1 MNPTMQNIQSLG
13 ISTDSYL
20 VCAREVN
27 NMYSES
33 PMSKSVSESLMR
45 DTFGVVVETDHDKAA
60 NVALRYM
67 ISEYVR
73 NTEKGVVLSG
83 TDLVRIATQKTKSFF
98 LNQPWMVPGAH
109 SSIQD
114 IPGAVEVVDVPVEDI
129 QIGRVVVGTKT
140 IKPKKGL
147 KQEAAKRIYEA
158 NRGKPNK
165 DIIALFMSQLDMS
178 KPGATTYLHNMKK
191 ALGDVTEGAKR
202 GRKSTKGVA

>member
-1 MNPTMQNIQSLG
+1 MNAIQNIQSLG
-13 ISTDSYL
+13 FNTDSYL

-27 NMYSES
+27 NTYSNS
-33 PMSKSVSESLMR
+33 LMSKSVSESIMR
-45 DTFGVVVETDHDKAA
+45 DTFGVVVETEHDKAA

-67 ISEYVR
+67 ITEYVR
-73 NTEKGVVLSG
+73 SAEKGVVLSS
-83 TDLVRIATQKTKSFF
+83 TDLIQIATQKTKSFF
-98 LNQPWMVPGAH
+98 IDQPWMIPGSR

-114 IPGAVEVVDVPVEDI
+114 IPEALEVVDVPVEEI
-129 QIGRVVVGTKT
+129 KIARVMVGTKT

-158 NRGKPNK
+158 NRGQPNK

-191 ALGDVTEGAKR
+191 AMGDVVEGTKR
-202 GRKSTKGVA
+202 GRKSATK

>member
-1 MNPTMQNIQSLG
+1 MNAIQNIQSLG
-13 ISTDSYL
+13 FNTDSYL

-27 NMYSES
+27 NTYSNS
-33 PMSKSVSESLMR
+33 LMSKSVSESIMK
-45 DTFGVVVETDHDKAA
+45 DTFGVVVETEHDKAA

-67 ISEYVR
+67 ITEYVR
-73 NTEKGVVLSG
+73 SAEKGVVLSS
-83 TDLVRIATQKTKSFF
+83 TDLVQIATQKTKSFF
-98 LNQPWMVPGAH
+98 IDQPWMVPGSR

-114 IPGAVEVVDVPVEDI
+114 IPEALEVVDVPVEEI
-129 QIGRVVVGTKT
+129 KIARVMVGTKT

-158 NRGKPNK
+158 NRGQPNK

-191 ALGDVTEGAKR
+191 AMGDVAEGTKR
-202 GRKSTKGVA
+202 GRKSATK